1 MKTNSKF
8 DEVKRNGK
16 QYLLQLRKSTDSDI
30 IEKLES
36 QENKNG
42 YLKTLIRN
50 DISGSDSVEL
60 LENKITT
67 TGEKRLVLS
76 YITELIK
83 KDIQEE
89 REEEKLKSIMLHTE
103 RETSETIRFTD
114 SVELEMRPSR
124 TRCSMDMTSRRTNR
138 ICLSMV
144 YQKKH
149 TTTLFP

>member
-1 MKTNSKF
+1 MATKQALA
-8 DEVKRNGK
+8 DEKKRNVK
-16 QYLLQLRKSTDSDI
+16 QYIFVLRKIKDSDI

-83 KDIQEE
+83 KDIQEK
-89 REEEKLKSIMLHTE
+89 EETE
-103 RETSETIRFTD
+103 E
-114 SVELEMRPSR
+114 
-124 TRCSMDMTSRRTNR
+124 
-138 ICLSMV
+138 
-144 YQKKH
+144 
-149 TTTLFP
+149 

>member
-1 MKTNSKF
+1 MCNITMRAHKMKENSKF

-42 YLKTLIRN
+42 YLKSLIRN
-50 DISGSDSVEL
+50 DITNSCDVEL

-67 TGEKRLVLS
+67 TREKRLVLS

-83 KDIQEE
+83 KDIQEK
-89 REEEKLKSIMLHTE
+89 EEE
-103 RETSETIRFTD
+103 
-114 SVELEMRPSR
+114 
-124 TRCSMDMTSRRTNR
+124 
-138 ICLSMV
+138 
-144 YQKKH
+144 Q
-149 TTTLFP
+149 

>member
-67 TGEKRLVLS
+67 IGEKRLVLS

-89 REEEKLKSIMLHTE
+89 REEEK
-103 RETSETIRFTD
+103 
-114 SVELEMRPSR
+114 
-124 TRCSMDMTSRRTNR
+124 
-138 ICLSMV
+138 
-144 YQKKH
+144 
-149 TTTLFP
+149 

>member
-1 MKTNSKF
+1 MKENSKF

-60 LENKITT
+60 LENKIKTT
-67 TGEKRLVLS
+67 REKRLVLS

-83 KDIQEE
+83 KDIQEDK
-89 REEEKLKSIMLHTE
+89 EEE
-103 RETSETIRFTD
+103 
-114 SVELEMRPSR
+114 
-124 TRCSMDMTSRRTNR
+124 
-138 ICLSMV
+138 
-144 YQKKH
+144 Q
-149 TTTLFP
+149 

>member
-83 KDIQEE
+83 KDIQEK
-89 REEEKLKSIMLHTE
+89 EEKE
-103 RETSETIRFTD
+103 
-114 SVELEMRPSR
+114 
-124 TRCSMDMTSRRTNR
+124 
-138 ICLSMV
+138 
-144 YQKKH
+144 
-149 TTTLFP
+149 

>member
-8 DEVKRNGK
+8 DEVKRNGR

-89 REEEKLKSIMLHTE
+89 EEEEE
-103 RETSETIRFTD
+103 R
-114 SVELEMRPSR
+114 
-124 TRCSMDMTSRRTNR
+124 
-138 ICLSMV
+138 
-144 YQKKH
+144 
-149 TTTLFP
+149 

>member
-83 KDIQEE
+83 KDILAK
-89 REEEKLKSIMLHTE
+89 EEEQW
-103 RETSETIRFTD
+103 
-114 SVELEMRPSR
+114 
-124 TRCSMDMTSRRTNR
+124 R
-138 ICLSMV
+138 I
-144 YQKKH
+144 
-149 TTTLFP
+149 T

>member
-1 MKTNSKF
+1 MSVIIMCNITMRAYKMKENSKF
-8 DEVKRNGK
+8 NEVKRNGK

-42 YLKTLIRN
+42 YLKTLIRS
-50 DISGSDSVEL
+50 DISGSDGVEL

-67 TGEKRLVLS
+67 TREKRLVLS

-89 REEEKLKSIMLHTE
+89 REEEG
-103 RETSETIRFTD
+103 R
-114 SVELEMRPSR
+114 
-124 TRCSMDMTSRRTNR
+124 
-138 ICLSMV
+138 
-144 YQKKH
+144 
-149 TTTLFP
+149 

>member
-1 MKTNSKF
+1 MKENSKF
-8 DEVKRNGK
+8 EEVKRNGK

-36 QENKNG
+36 KENKNG

-50 DISGSDSVEL
+50 DISGNDGVEL

-67 TGEKRLVLS
+67 TREKRLVLS

-89 REEEKLKSIMLHTE
+89 KEQEK
-103 RETSETIRFTD
+103 
-114 SVELEMRPSR
+114 
-124 TRCSMDMTSRRTNR
+124 
-138 ICLSMV
+138 
-144 YQKKH
+144 
-149 TTTLFP
+149 

>member
-76 YITELIK
+76 YLTELIK

-89 REEEKLKSIMLHTE
+89 REEEK
-103 RETSETIRFTD
+103 
-114 SVELEMRPSR
+114 
-124 TRCSMDMTSRRTNR
+124 
-138 ICLSMV
+138 
-144 YQKKH
+144 
-149 TTTLFP
+149 

>member
-50 DISGSDSVEL
+50 DISGSDGVEL
-60 LENKITT
+60 LENKIQ
-67 TGEKRLVLS
+67 R
-76 YITELIK
+76 
-83 KDIQEE
+83 QE
-89 REEEKLKSIMLHTE
+89 
-103 RETSETIRFTD
+103 
-114 SVELEMRPSR
+114 
-124 TRCSMDMTSRRTNR
+124 RRD
-138 ICLSMV
+138 L
-144 YQKKH
+144 Y
-149 TTTLFP
+149 

>member
-89 REEEKLKSIMLHTE
+89 REEEE
-103 RETSETIRFTD
+103 
-114 SVELEMRPSR
+114 
-124 TRCSMDMTSRRTNR
+124 
-138 ICLSMV
+138 
-144 YQKKH
+144 
-149 TTTLFP
+149 

>member
-67 TGEKRLVLS
+67 TGEKRLVIS

-83 KDIQEE
+83 KDMQEKKD
-89 REEEKLKSIMLHTE
+89 EE
-103 RETSETIRFTD
+103 
-114 SVELEMRPSR
+114 
-124 TRCSMDMTSRRTNR
+124 
-138 ICLSMV
+138 
-144 YQKKH
+144 Q
-149 TTTLFP
+149 

>member
-89 REEEKLKSIMLHTE
+89 REEEK
-103 RETSETIRFTD
+103 
-114 SVELEMRPSR
+114 
-124 TRCSMDMTSRRTNR
+124 
-138 ICLSMV
+138 
-144 YQKKH
+144 
-149 TTTLFP
+149 